1 MAYQCVHCAK
11 TYDDGS
17 REILQGCSCGSKF
30 FFYLT
35 AEKLAKINQVPTPAA
50 TIPLSDEEKV
60 QIEHDVREIIG
71 MEESEEAPVVL
82 DFESVKI
89 LKPGKYIIDLHNLFN
104 NERPLVY
111 TLEEGKYFVD
121 LGPQVSSRPRS
132 EKK

>member
-1 MAYQCVHCAK
+1 MPHQCVHCSK

-35 AEKLAKINQVPTPAA
+35 AEKLAKINQAPTAAPAV
-50 TIPLSDEEKV
+50 PLSDAEKV

-71 MEESEEAPVVL
+71 VEEHEETSVVL

-89 LKPGKYIIDLHNLFN
+89 LKPGKYVIDLHNLFN
-104 NERPLVY
+104 KERPLVY

-121 LGPQVSSRPRS
+121 LGPQVSSRTTP